1 MEILIGYVFSGLI
14 GVSLGLIGGGG
25 SIITVPLLVYIFHIE
40 PSLATAYSLI
50 IVGATSLVGGVRNA
64 IQNLVNFK
72 IAFLFSI
79 PSLIAIYFTR
89 HILLPHV
96 PSTISLTE
104 SLSVSKDF
112 LVMIFFSVIM
122 VIASLRMIR
131 KRVIEDQKNE
141 NPQFNVPKIILQG
154 IVLGIVT
161 GIVGAGGGF
170 LIIPALVLLAGLP
183 MKRAVATSLIIIT
196 INSLAGF
203 AGDQGTGLQLNYSF
217 AGVVSSFA
225 IAGVLIGTY
234 LSKFFDGTK
243 LRKGFGWF
251 ALSMAFLIVAKEI
264 MATIG

>member
-1 MEILIGYVFSGLI
+1 MENLIGYFFSGLI

-40 PSLATAYSLI
+40 PTLATAYSLI

-64 IQNLVNFK
+64 VHKLVNFK

-79 PSLIAIYFTR
+79 PSLIAIYIMR
-89 HILLPHV
+89 HMVLPHA
-96 PSTISLTE
+96 PATIFLT
-104 SLSVSKDF
+104 SSFSMSKDF
-112 LVMIFFSVIM
+112 IVMIFFSLIM

-131 KRVIEDQKNE
+131 KNVIEDHSGE
-141 NPQFNVPKIILQG
+141 NSSYSIIKIILQG
-154 IVLGIVT
+154 IVLGVVT

-196 INSLAGF
+196 INSVAGF
-203 AGDQGTGLQLNYSF
+203 AGDRGTGIELNYSF
-217 AGVVSSFA
+217 AALVSSFA

-234 LSKFFDGTK
+234 VSRYFDGTK

-251 ALSMAFLIVAKEI
+251 ALAMAFLIAAKEVA
-264 MATIG
+264 ATVG